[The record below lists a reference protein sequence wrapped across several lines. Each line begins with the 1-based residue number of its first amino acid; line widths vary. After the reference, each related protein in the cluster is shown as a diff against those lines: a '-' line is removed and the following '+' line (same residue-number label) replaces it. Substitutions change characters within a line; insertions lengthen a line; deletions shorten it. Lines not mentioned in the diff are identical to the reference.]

1 MLAHL
6 SASIFTS
13 KSNHYS
19 LIGNGILLY
28 KFHKYCMI
36 YRLFMFEK
44 LKNIMRDTVC
54 RRVLHH
60 IVLGYYILDNVC
72 RTFMRHIVV
81 SYYIKATD
89 VIKKCNPFCSKLLHF
104 AYRCQCSCKAKC
116 SNYYILQR
124 YYILG
129 CDNGKVFKSFFSPRG
144 TGFPEYDTG
153 SFVSLQKS
161 TLYLRGPGQEP
172 ECQLTFVRGIL
183 HIAE

>member
-1 MLAHL
+1 MRTQRPFHFNHGNFDAILKMLAHL

-19 LIGNGILLY
+19 TIGHGILLY
-28 KFHKYCMI
+28 NFHNYCMI
-36 YRLFMFEK
+36 YRLSMFEK

-54 RRVLHH
+54 RRFFHH
-60 IVLGYYILDNVC
+60 IVLSYYILDNVC

-89 VIKKCNPFCSKLLHF
+89 VKKNGNPFCSKLLHF

-129 CDNGKVFKSFFSPRG
+129 CD
-144 TGFPEYDTG
+144 TG
-153 SFVSLQKS
+153 
-161 TLYLRGPGQEP
+161 
-172 ECQLTFVRGIL
+172 
-183 HIAE
+183 